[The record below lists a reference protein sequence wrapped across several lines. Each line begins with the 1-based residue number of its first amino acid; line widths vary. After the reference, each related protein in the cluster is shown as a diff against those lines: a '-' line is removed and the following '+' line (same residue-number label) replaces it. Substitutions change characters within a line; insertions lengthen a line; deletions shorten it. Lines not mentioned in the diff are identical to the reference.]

1 MIEDQMD
8 YESRFRQHL
17 ESLHAEGRYR
27 IFADLKRRCGA
38 YPRARHFGEEGERDV
53 TVWCSNDYL
62 GMSQHKILREAMHEA
77 IEAVGAGSGGTRNI
91 SGTTHYHVELEA
103 ELAELH
109 DKEAALLFTS
119 AYIANDSTL
128 STLQR
133 LMPGLV
139 MFSDEK
145 NHASMIEGI
154 RRGGGEKHIFRHN
167 DVAHL
172 EELLKSVP
180 ASAPKIIVFESV
192 YSMDGHIAPIAEI
205 CDLAEKYGA
214 LTYLDEV
221 HAVGLYGP
229 RGGGIAE
236 RDGVMHRVDII
247 NGTLAKG
254 FGVMGG
260 YIAASAACCDAI
272 RSYAPGFIFTTSLAP
287 AIAAGAL
294 ASIRHLKVS
303 EIERARL
310 KERVGKVKKL
320 MAEARL
326 PVMENPSH
334 IVPVMVG
341 DPVHCKAVTDTL
353 LGHYRIYVQPIN
365 YPTVKRGTERM
376 RFTPSPV
383 HTDAEIAYLIEALRG
398 LWAACPVGKGQYVR
412 LAAE

>member
-1 MIEDQMD
+1 MD
-8 YESRFRQHL
+8 YQNQFHRHL
-17 ESLHAEGRYR
+17 DSLRDEGRYR

-38 YPRARHFGEEGERDV
+38 YPTARHFTEEGIRDV

-62 GMSQHKILREAMHEA
+62 GMSQHKVVRAAMHEA
-77 IEAVGAGSGGTRNI
+77 IDEVGAGSGGTRNI

-103 ELAELH
+103 ELADLH
-109 DKEAALLFTS
+109 GKEAALLFTS

-128 STLQR
+128 STLTR
-133 LMPGLV
+133 LIPGLV
-139 MFSDEK
+139 IFSDEK
-145 NHASMIEGI
+145 NHASMIAGI
-154 RRGGGEKHIFRHN
+154 RHGGGPKHIFRNN
-167 DVAHL
+167 DVGHL
-172 EELLKSVP
+172 EDLLKKIP
-180 ASAPKIIVFESV
+180 LETPKIIAFESV
-192 YSMDGHIAPIAEI
+192 YSMDGHISPIAEI
-205 CDLAEKYGA
+205 CDLAEKYNA

-236 RDGVMHRVDII
+236 REGIMDRVDII

-260 YIAASAACCDAI
+260 YIAATRACCDAI

-303 EIERARL
+303 EIERARH
-310 KERVGKVKKL
+310 KERVRKLKGL

-326 PVMENPSH
+326 PVMDNPSH

-353 LGHYRIYVQPIN
+353 MMEFGIYVQPIN
-365 YPTVKRGTERM
+365 YPTVPRGTERM

-383 HTDAEIAYLIEALRG
+383 HNDSRMAALIAALKQ
-398 LWAACPVGKGQYVR
+398 LWAACPVANGQYVR